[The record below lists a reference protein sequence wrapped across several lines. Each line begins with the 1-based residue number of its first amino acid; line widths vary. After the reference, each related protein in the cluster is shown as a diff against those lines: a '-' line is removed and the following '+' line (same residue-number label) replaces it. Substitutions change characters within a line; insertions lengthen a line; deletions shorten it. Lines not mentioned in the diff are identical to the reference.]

1 MKVLNT
7 KYESAGRVVLEDAL
21 KGIKVAR
28 NDRDYTKYDTAIF
41 MSPDS
46 EVRYAKSINPK
57 IRCIIFDPKAT
68 TKKQKAENKIAD
80 LLIVSSIEQRDF
92 FLTFNENVYIY
103 YMFPDTPEVVK
114 QHSNKDKLI
123 IGYHGNK
130 QHLSSMVEVSKAL
143 DEVAKE
149 LPIELWA
156 IYNIKKLG
164 KWKNTPKICPVK
176 HIQWSKETQVDYLKL
191 CDIGLVPSMIPSPKL
206 LARPFKSL
214 FYNRFI
220 YNPEGYSK
228 NDYVSR
234 FKMSNNPGRIWVFSQ
249 LGIPV
254 IADFTPSACQVIKD
268 EHSGLLV
275 GTKEGWVRAI
285 KMLFDVEL
293 RNKLSYNL
301 RRELKK
307 SPNPFK

>member
-1 MKVLNT
+1 MIVVNT

-46 EVRYAKSINPK
+46 EVKYAKSINPK
-57 IRCIIFDPKAT
+57 IKCIIFDPKT
-68 TKKQKAENKIAD
+68 NNLEDVRLAD
-80 LLIVSSIEQRDF
+80 ELIVSSIEQREF
-92 FLTFNENVYIY
+92 FLKYNPNIKIY
-103 YMFPDTPEVVK
+103 YMFPDVEE
-114 QHSNKDKLI
+114 NKRKFVLDI
-123 IGYHGNK
+123 PVIVAYHGNK
-130 QHLSSMVEVSKAL
+130 QHLEESTELIEAL
-143 DEVAKE
+143 DSVYG
-149 LPIELWA
+149 IQFWA

-164 KWKNTPKICPVK
+164 MWNKNLPKKCPVK
-176 HIQWSKETQVDYLKL
+176 HIQWQPNLRVLKY
-191 CDIGLVPSMIPSPKL
+191 CDIGVVPSLKPTWKL
-206 LARPFKSL
+206 
-214 FYNRFI
+214 N
-220 YNPEGYSK
+220 

-234 FKMSNNPGRIWVFSQ
+234 YKYSNNPGRIWVFSQ

-254 IADFTPSACQVIKD
+254 IADFTPSSCQIIKD
-268 EHSGLLV
+268 GHNGLLV
-275 GTKEGWVRAI
+275 GTKEGWIRAI

>member
-7 KYESAGRVVLEDAL
+7 TYESAGRVVLEDAL

-46 EVRYAKSINPK
+46 EVKYAKSINPK
-57 IRCIIFDPKAT
+57 IKCIIFDPKT
-68 TKKQKAENKIAD
+68 NNLEDVRLAD
-80 LLIVSSIEQRDF
+80 ELIVSSIEQREF
-92 FLTFNENVYIY
+92 FLKYNQNIKIY
-103 YMFPDTPEVVK
+103 YMFPEVK
-114 QHSNKDKLI
+114 EKLLKHKNAQI
-123 IGYHGNK
+123 RIPLIHIFYHGNK
-130 QHLSSMVEVSKAL
+130 QHLEEATELMKAL
-143 DEVAKE
+143 DEFNNVVFH
-149 LPIELWA
+149 A

-164 KWKNTPKICPVK
+164 MWTKNLPKVCPVVHTQWTPKL
-176 HIQWSKETQVDYLKL
+176 TRLKN
-191 CDIGLVPSMIPSPKL
+191 CDIGVVPSLKPTWKL
-206 LARPFKSL
+206 
-214 FYNRFI
+214 N
-220 YNPEGYSK
+220 

-234 FKMSNNPGRIWVFSQ
+234 YKYSNNPGRIWVFSQ

-254 IADFTPSACQVIKD
+254 IADFTPSSCQIIKD
-268 EHSGLLV
+268 GHNGLLV
-275 GTKEGWVRAI
+275 GTKEGWIRAI

>member
-46 EVRYAKSINPK
+46 EVKYAKSINPK
-57 IRCIIFDPKAT
+57 IKCIIFDPKT
-68 TKKQKAENKIAD
+68 NNLEDVRLAD
-80 LLIVSSIEQRDF
+80 ELIVSSIEQREF
-92 FLTFNENVYIY
+92 FLKYNQNIKIY
-103 YMFPDTPEVVK
+103 YMFPDIPK
-114 QHSNKDKLI
+114 YHIYKNKSDMLL

-130 QHLSSMVEVSKAL
+130 QHLEEATGLMEAL
-143 DEVAKE
+143 DELSDDVA
-149 LPIELWA
+149 LIA
-156 IYNIKKLG
+156 CYNIEKLG
-164 KWKNTPKICPVK
+164 KWRKNRPQKCIVLDRPWTPE
-176 HIQWSKETQVDYLKL
+176 WTQIMG
-191 CDIGLVPSMIPSPKL
+191 CDIGVVPSLKPTWKL
-206 LARPFKSL
+206 
-214 FYNRFI
+214 N
-220 YNPEGYSK
+220 

-234 FKMSNNPGRIWVFSQ
+234 YKYSNNPGRIWVFSQ

-254 IADFTPSACQVIKD
+254 IADFTPSSCQIIKD
-268 EHSGLLV
+268 GHNGLLV
-275 GTKEGWVRAI
+275 GTKEGWIRAI

>member
-7 KYESAGRVVLEDAL
+7 KYESAGRVVLEDTL

-46 EVRYAKSINPK
+46 EVKYAKSINPK
-57 IRCIIFDPKAT
+57 IKCIIFDPKT
-68 TKKQKAENKIAD
+68 NNLEDVRLAD
-80 LLIVSSIEQRDF
+80 ELIVSSIEQREF
-92 FLTFNENVYIY
+92 FLKYNQNIKIY
-103 YMFPDTPEVVK
+103 YMFPDTGKPFF
-114 QHSNKDKLI
+114 HLMKLEKI
-123 IGYHGNK
+123 MVGYHGNK
-130 QHLSSMVEVSKAL
+130 KHLEEAKELMEAL
-143 DEVAKE
+143 DEI
-149 LPIELWA
+149 PNIEFMA
-156 IYNIKKLG
+156 YYNIKKFGL
-164 KWKNTPKICPVK
+164 WTKNLPKKCPVN
-176 HIQWSKETQVDYLKL
+176 HVQWTGEWNELTW
-191 CDIGLVPSMIPSPKL
+191 CDIGVVPSLKPTWKL
-206 LARPFKSL
+206 T
-214 FYNRFI
+214 
-220 YNPEGYSK
+220 

-234 FKMSNNPGRIWVFSQ
+234 YKYSNNPGRIWVFSQ

-254 IADFTPSACQVIKD
+254 IADFTPSSCQIIKD
-268 EHSGLLV
+268 GHNGLLV